1 MKEKSSQSLEQQRQQ
16 SRKDEIAQ
24 PKKSRRDQRNADD
37 KQSIIDRLRSRRPFD
52 MRHFSLC
59 FIDIIDDFHIFLV
72 SILMTLYDFY

>member
-1 MKEKSSQSLEQQRQQ
+1 
-16 SRKDEIAQ
+16 
-24 PKKSRRDQRNADD
+24 
-37 KQSIIDRLRSRRPFD
+37 